1 MGRVNRVSFLGAV
14 SLLLAS
20 FANAAP
26 SGSSPPPLVTV
37 VTESGDTLRALGV
50 QPAGIGSV
58 RITHADGRYEYRSV
72 SHIRRVVDE
81 TGRNRTADALDR
93 GRVVGSSIPGVEAE
107 RIPGERRPARY
118 GPRSVTKFFT
128 ITESSGLARVDRG
141 REDERSYNFS
151 FDVGTAANV
160 SDHDAVGGTLFLGIG
175 DGAGDFGVRA
185 RYRRW
190 FNAQTSLDLSPGLIL
205 LHDEPGSATGKG
217 IGLIGQVA
225 FTADRWLGVVAQVYS
240 VDRSDVREYYGFPP
254 FIPSGSYVVPGFRE
268 TGVMFGLRLG
278 GRAGIAAGAVGTLV
292 SFVAEA
298 NRHVFKP
305 TY

>member
-1 MGRVNRVSFLGAV
+1 MRRIHRVFFLGV
-14 SLLLAS
+14 VPLLFAS

-26 SGSSPPPLVTV
+26 SGTHPPRLVTV

-72 SHIRRVVDE
+72 SHIRRVVDD

-93 GRVVGSSIPGVEAE
+93 GRVVGSIIPGVEAE
-107 RIPGERRPARY
+107 RIPGEPRPVRY

-128 ITESSGLARVDRG
+128 ITEASGLARMDRA
-141 REDERSYNFS
+141 RTDERAFNFS
-151 FDVGTAANV
+151 FDLGQAMNV
-160 SDHDAVGGTLFLGIG
+160 SDRDAVGATLFFGIG

-205 LHDEPGSATGKG
+205 LHEEPGPATGKG
-217 IGLIGQVA
+217 IGLVGQVA
-225 FTADRWLGVVAQVYS
+225 FTADRWFGFVAQVYS
-240 VDRSDVREYYGFPP
+240 VDRSDVREYYAFGP
-254 FIPSGSYVVPGFRE
+254 FTPSASHVIPGFRE
-268 TGVMFGLRLG
+268 TGVMFGIRLG
-278 GRAGIAAGAVGTLV
+278 GKAGIAAGAAGTLV

-298 NRHVFKP
+298 NRH
-305 TY
+305 TAIY